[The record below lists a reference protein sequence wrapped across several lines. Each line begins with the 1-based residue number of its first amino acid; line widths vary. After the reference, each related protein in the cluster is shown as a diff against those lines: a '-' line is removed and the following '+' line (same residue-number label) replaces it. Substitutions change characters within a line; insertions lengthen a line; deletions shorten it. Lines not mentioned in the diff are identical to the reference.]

1 MMKEKKKRIGL
12 KESLSIFG
20 KALKVSLKTKTA
32 ASVLVGLLGF
42 PLAFLPALISI
53 QLRDFTNL
61 VQALF
66 GSGTDGIAKVI
77 VAFAILS
84 ALYIARLIFT
94 TVRSY
99 FAAFDTLRITQYL
112 KEFVLRCTCT
122 VKYKYLENYDDFKEK
137 IQFVNTDAGPRVANS
152 MQEILSWLQ
161 NLVTFGSILAVL
173 LAVDVWLSVILCLT
187 CIPAVVLAY
196 FQKDEEYLNKTKWIY
211 ESNMAV
217 SYFFEATWQQSM
229 NDVRFFGL
237 FPYIRKK
244 YRGMID
250 KYILKKNKMTR
261 RHVLFNAIADIFR
274 SSVYIVILLIAAKKI
289 FDEPAV
295 GIGTFMLV
303 FTMAGQLQDIT
314 AKIFIG
320 AAQFVSD
327 VSYMKDFFDLEKLE
341 YVDMKPEETPRER
354 FDLRFDNVS
363 FTYPNTEAAVIRDLN
378 LQIREGEKIAI
389 VGENGSGKSTFIGL
403 LTGVYE
409 PTAGVITMGGEDI
422 FKNLSKTHRTMSVA
436 FQEFGH
442 YEATIRENITVSD
455 FLKQSDDETLRQLTK
470 TTGAWAFIDG
480 EKNKLD
486 EVVGVFSETGNNL
499 SGGQWQKIA
508 ITRCAYRDSARIMI
522 LDEPT
527 AALDPV
533 AEADLYRNFT
543 KLTGDRTTIL
553 ISHRLGITSLVD
565 RILVF
570 DEGRIVED
578 GDHKTLLAQDGLYTK
593 MYKAQAQWYEQ

>member
-1 MMKEKKKRIGL
+1 MKEKKERIGL
-12 KESLSIFG
+12 KESLSIFI

-32 ASVLVGLLGF
+32 ASVLVGLIGF
-42 PLAFLPALISI
+42 PLAFLPALISV

-61 VQALF
+61 VRALF
-66 GSGTDGIAKVI
+66 GSGTAGIAKVI

-261 RHVLFNAIADIFR
+261 RHVLFNSIADIFR

-354 FDLRFDNVS
+354 FDLHFDNVS

-480 EKNKLD
+480 ERNKLD

-499 SGGQWQKIA
+499 SGGQWQKTA

-578 GDHKTLLAQDGLYTK
+578 GDHNTLLAQDGLYTK